1 MGKIWNFSSIN
12 SSFSQKPFWNWVDS
26 LTGRS
31 TKAGITI
38 SNQNSLTLSAY
49 YSGVTLISQ
58 VLAYVPLIVYK
69 RLERGKERA
78 TDHSLYSVLHDRPN
92 PFMTAYDFKETLQG
106 HVLTWGNAY
115 AEIEW
120 EDLYNVRWLWP
131 LRPDRMTVKY
141 NNGDV
146 LYDYQLPDGTPVTLP
161 SHNVLHIPGFGF
173 NGLIGY
179 DPMTLMREAL
189 GLTKALE
196 ENGSRFFANGSQ
208 LSGVLS
214 HPKVLSDEST
224 KRMRSSWEDI
234 YRGLSNSHRVAILE
248 EGVTFQE
255 IGVRPENAQ
264 FLETRKFQISELARF
279 LHLPPH
285 LLADLEHATFSN
297 IEHLGIEFN
306 KITMMPW
313 FTRWQQRVNNKLIN
327 LAERKEYFTEF
338 LQLALL
344 QGDSESRGKFYNQL
358 FMIGSITPNEIR
370 ERENLNPLDGGDTAY
385 VPLNMIQMDKAEQA
399 LQGGSDSKVLLLKAK
414 KNNAILRSR
423 TAKSFEPVFKSMAER
438 IVKEETKA
446 VSRAAKKHLKT
457 KSAADFQQWLKEYY
471 KEFDQYI
478 NRQAL
483 PVFQTL
489 LESIV
494 PLSKNEVGFDGDIDS
509 EMKRFIDGYVKAFN
523 YRYTSSS
530 EGQLKDLLGGVE
542 EPLPIIEQRLS
553 EWEEKRPDKISL
565 EETVH
570 LANEIGKAVWINA
583 GVTKL
588 MWVALG
594 SETCPLCQEMNGK
607 IVGIDEPFLD
617 VNSVLEAEGVSDFK
631 CYRPTTTPPLHGG
644 CVCSIQPV

>member
-12 SSFSQKPFWNWVDS
+12 SSFSQKPFWSWVDS
-26 LTGRS
+26 LTGRAS
-31 TKAGITI
+31 KAGVNI

-78 TDHSLYSVLHDRPN
+78 INHSLYSVLHDQPN

-141 NNGDV
+141 DNGEV
-146 LYDYQLPDGTPVTLP
+146 LYDYQLPDGNPFTLP
-161 SHNVLHIPGFGF
+161 SRNVLHIPGFGF

-196 ENGSRFFANGSQ
+196 ENGARFFANGSQ

-264 FLETRKFQISELARF
+264 FLETRKFQIAEVARF
-279 LHLPPH
+279 LHIPPH

-313 FTRWQQRVNNKLIN
+313 FTRWQQRVNNKLIS

-344 QGDSESRGKFYNQL
+344 QGDADSRGKFYNQL

-370 ERENLNPLDGGDTAY
+370 ERENLNPMDGGDTAY
-385 VPLNMIQMDKAEQA
+385 VPLNMIQMDKADQI
-399 LQGGSDSKVLLLKAK
+399 LQGDSKVLLLKAK
-414 KNNAILRSR
+414 NNNAILRAR

-446 VSRAAKKHLKT
+446 VSRAAKKYLKT

-471 KEFDQYI
+471 KDFEKYI

-530 EGQLKDLLGGVE
+530 EGQLKDLLEGDE
-542 EPLPIIEQRLS
+542 DPLPIIEERLT
-553 EWEEKRPDKISL
+553 EWEEKRPGKLSL

-570 LANEIGKAVWINA
+570 LSNEIGKAVWLNA

-594 SETCPLCQEMNGK
+594 SKSCPLCQELNGK
-607 IVGIDEPFLD
+607 IVGIDQPFLD
-617 VNSVLEAEGVSDFK
+617 ANSVLEAEGVSDLK
-631 CYRPTTTPPLHGG
+631 CYHPTFTPPLHGG